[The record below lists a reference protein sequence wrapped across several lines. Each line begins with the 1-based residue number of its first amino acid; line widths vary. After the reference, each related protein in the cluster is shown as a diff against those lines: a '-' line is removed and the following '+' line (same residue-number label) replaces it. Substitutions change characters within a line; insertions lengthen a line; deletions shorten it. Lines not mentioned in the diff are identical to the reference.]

1 MVQVLDIKYMKSD
14 KFIENDGVLNVIV
27 DGSLNEKETPNKETD
42 EVKAEC

>member
-1 MVQVLDIKYMKSD
+1 MDSQKG
-14 KFIENDGVLNVIV
+14 IENDGLLNVIV